1 METIMGLTTLCY
13 IEKDDSYLMLHR
25 VKKENDINQDKW
37 IGVGG
42 HFEENETP
50 EECLLRE
57 VKEETGLTLTS
68 YRLRGLVTFLSD
80 CWETE
85 YMWLYTAD
93 EYEGTLTECDEGNLE
108 WVNKSEVC
116 NLPIWEG
123 DKIFFRLLLEE
134 APFFSLKLRYEGDTL
149 VETALDGK
157 PFKEEEPKDKNRLH
171 KQIAFLKEIDKQ
183 KQITRQT
190 YLADGSR
197 KEGDAEHAWHL
208 AVMAFLLAE
217 YANEN
222 VDVLRVMKMVLVH
235 DMVEID
241 AGDTYAYDA
250 KANLDK
256 RERELK
262 AADRIFS
269 FLPQEQAE
277 QVRKLWDEF
286 EAGITPEA
294 KFAHTLD
301 NIQPTMLNH
310 ASGGKAWRE
319 HGVHLEQILKRNAH
333 TKDGSEILWEYSFE
347 NFIKPHVEA
356 GDIISS
362 GNIEQS
368 V

>member
-1 METIMGLTTLCY
+1 MGLTTLCY
-13 IEKDDSYLMLHR
+13 IEKDDSYLMMHR
-25 VKKENDINQDKW
+25 IKKKKDINQDKW

-42 HFEENETP
+42 HFEKDETP

-80 CWETE
+80 RWETE

-93 EYEGTLTECDEGNLE
+93 EFEGTLTECDEGNLE
-108 WVNKSEVC
+108 WVKKSEVC

-149 VETALDGK
+149 VETALNGQPLTTEKHKD
-157 PFKEEEPKDKNRLH
+157 EERLQ
-171 KQIAFLKEIDKQ
+171 KQIAFLTEIDKQ

-190 YLADGSR
+190 YLSDGSR

-217 YANEN
+217 YANEDI
-222 VDVLRVMKMVLVH
+222 DVCRVMKMVLVH
-235 DMVEID
+235 DLVEID

-250 KANLDK
+250 QGNMDK

-269 FLPQEQAE
+269 MLPKDQAK
-277 QVRKLWDEF
+277 QIRDLWDEF
-286 EAGITPEA
+286 EEGVTAES

-301 NIQPTMLNH
+301 NIQPTMLNN

-319 HGVHLEQILKRNAH
+319 HNVRLEQILRRNAY
-333 TKDGSEILWEYSFE
+333 TKDGSETLWDYAFA
-347 NFIKPHVEA
+347 NFIRPNVET
-356 GDIISS
+356 
-362 GNIEQS
+362 GNIKG
-368 V
+368 VL